1 MTPKRLSK
9 AAFPVIG
16 RGGEAGQNEDW
27 GEGMESHADTETQ
40 RQHVNRIERME
51 EHVGAL
57 ETKMERVIERQNT
70 VWSDL
75 YGGAG
80 ETGIV
85 DTVKASFVKS
95 ATIAEV
101 SEASAKRRHNTILIL
116 LAILT
121 LLVAIAALPQV
132 VKLFHAVEDNAPQ
145 LFTPQGFHKVIDAA
159 TTPPESQ
166 SSRKDEPVYATSQ
179 PAQDARIPLL
189 TETR

>member
-1 MTPKRLSK
+1 
-9 AAFPVIG
+9 
-16 RGGEAGQNEDW
+16 
-27 GEGMESHADTETQ
+27 
-40 RQHVNRIERME
+40 
-51 EHVGAL
+51 
-57 ETKMERVIERQNT
+57 MERVIERQNT

-85 DTVKASFVKS
+85 DTVKASFIKS

-116 LAILT
+116 LAILS

-132 VKLFHAVEDNAPQ
+132 VKLFHAITDNAPQ

-159 TTPPESQ
+159 TIPPEGLTR
-166 SSRKDEPVYATSQ
+166 RKDEPVYATKQST
-179 PAQDARIPLL
+179 QDAGGFNA
-189 TETR
+189 TTMWQKENQ